1 MFCAQ
6 RSRIFFGKDVL
17 DLWYSGYFLF
27 TDLENTKKK
36 KRLSK
41 EEIKKEL
48 INSMVKNDIIE
59 TGKLNEKA
67 DNIEKTED
75 AAAVIQAYENIRT
88 KTKGIICIAYQQGKV
103 FKRFKDK

>member
-6 RSRIFFGKDVL
+6 RNRNFFGKDVL
-17 DLWYSGYFLF
+17 DLWYSGFLF
-27 TDLENTKKK
+27 IDLENTKKT

-75 AAAVIQAYENIRT
+75 VAAVIQAYENIRT
-88 KTKGIICIAYQQGKV
+88 KTKGITCIAYQQGKV
-103 FKRFKDK
+103 FKRFKHK

>member
-6 RSRIFFGKDVL
+6 RNRNFFGKDVL
-17 DLWYSGYFLF
+17 DLWYSGFLF
-27 TDLENTKKK
+27 IDLENTKKT
-36 KRLSK
+36 KRLGK

-103 FKRFKDK
+103 FKRFKHK

>member
-6 RSRIFFGKDVL
+6 RNRNFFGKDVL
-17 DLWYSGYFLF
+17 DLWYSGFLF
-27 TDLENTKKK
+27 IDLENTKKT
-36 KRLSK
+36 KRLGK

-75 AAAVIQAYENIRT
+75 VAAVIQAYENIRT

-103 FKRFKDK
+103 FKRFKHK

>member
-6 RSRIFFGKDVL
+6 RNRNFFGKDVL
-17 DLWYSGYFLF
+17 DLWYSGFLF
-27 TDLENTKKK
+27 IDLENTKKT
-36 KRLSK
+36 KRLGK

>member
-6 RSRIFFGKDVL
+6 RNRNFFGKDVL
-17 DLWYSGYFLF
+17 DLWYSGFLF
-27 TDLENTKKK
+27 IDLENTKKT
-36 KRLSK
+36 KRLGK

-75 AAAVIQAYENIRT
+75 VAAVIQAYENIRT
-88 KTKGIICIAYQQGKV
+88 KTKGITCIAYQQGKV
-103 FKRFKDK
+103 FKRFKHK

>member
-6 RSRIFFGKDVL
+6 RNRNFFGKDVL
-17 DLWYSGYFLF
+17 DLWHSGFLF
-27 TDLENTKKK
+27 IDLENTKKT
-36 KRLSK
+36 KRLGK